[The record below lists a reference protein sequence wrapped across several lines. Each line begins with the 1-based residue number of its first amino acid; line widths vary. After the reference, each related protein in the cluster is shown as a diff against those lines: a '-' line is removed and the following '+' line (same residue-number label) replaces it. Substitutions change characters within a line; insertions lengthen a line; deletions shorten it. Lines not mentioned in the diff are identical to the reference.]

1 LGTYFV
7 HTQWYVSRPKVRG
20 RTHAEWG
27 VAEFFPRGY
36 YPVREL
42 GGRAIC
48 KCTPLAAASLGSSNC
63 DLNAQEGLERGSEL
77 VPHSHLGTGVLSIIA
92 VHISYRA
99 KASTQLE
106 KEKPPGHRRPVFF
119 DSERLKVLLRH
130 PERHVAVERVL
141 GCFHLYRAGR
151 CP

>member
-1 LGTYFV
+1 MGTYFV

-63 DLNAQEGLERGSEL
+63 DLNAKGGLERGSEL

-106 KEKPPGHRRPVFF
+106 KEKPPGHRRLTFSGIVTSSPTTQANG
-119 DSERLKVLLRH
+119 LAALLYGVRIN
-130 PERHVAVERVL
+130 PCSAFAESR
-141 GCFHLYRAGR
+141 
-151 CP
+151 